1 MFEQPAD
8 FLAESDALHDLLE
21 RLPDADF
28 DRPTRFKQWTINHV
42 LAHLHLGNWA
52 ALETVINEPGYLA
65 FRAERKATVPPMPMR
80 EFEKRWAGGLQGR
93 ALLAAWREL
102 YPQVARTFQ
111 TTDPKRRLKWAGPDM
126 SARSS
131 ISARLMETWAHG
143 QAVYDLLGV
152 ERQDGDR
159 IRNIVVLGINT
170 FGWTFTVHEQPV
182 PERMPQVRLTAPSG
196 ASWTFGDAS
205 ELDCI
210 EGRATEFCQV
220 VTQVRNVADTSLRVA
235 GPVATQWM
243 RIAQAFAG
251 LRRCCPHQGPGSA
264 NQWRTEHGRPLR
276 RGGPGAR
283 EHNRSALSRIL
294 EFSARRVGH
303 VDHGPLDLRVAQRRI
318 AALGRHLADA
328 LDGGPGQR
336 LLPFLDQR
344 RPGFDVA
351 ELGRAKHPG
360 RMAGGAD
367 RGVDR
372 LT

>member
-8 FLAESDALHDLLE
+8 FLAESDALHALLE

-111 TTDPKRRLKWAGPDM
+111 ATDPKRRLKWAGPDM

-196 ASWTFGDAS
+196 ALWTFGDAS
-205 ELDCI
+205 ESECI
-210 EGRATEFCQV
+210 EGQATEFCQM
-220 VTQVRNVADTSLRVA
+220 VTQVRNVADTSLRVT
-235 GPVATQWM
+235 GPVASHWM

-251 LRRCCPHQGPGSA
+251 PPETPPAPGT
-264 NQWRTEHGRPLR
+264 RI
-276 RGGPGAR
+276 R
-283 EHNRSALSRIL
+283 EPAPN
-294 EFSARRVGH
+294 
-303 VDHGPLDLRVAQRRI
+303 
-318 AALGRHLADA
+318 
-328 LDGGPGQR
+328 
-336 LLPFLDQR
+336 
-344 RPGFDVA
+344 
-351 ELGRAKHPG
+351 
-360 RMAGGAD
+360 
-367 RGVDR
+367 
-372 LT
+372 